1 VGEAVWQ
8 QLRSETMKNLV
19 VMAVAVLLGAG
30 CDSGTATSTTPAVLA
45 RWRSAG
51 AAIAMAQT
59 NAPVL
64 KQALTL
70 PESAGLG
77 DRFATNLA
85 RMISQRS
92 GGGLSEGALFPVVR
106 AAVEHESAGE
116 ITTDGWMVA
125 IRAMGLDTAPWTA
138 AVSGWGKAGGTA
150 PVTVVTNGW
159 WMAASRA
166 AGLARAASMPA
177 ATPGGLFTGELDLA
191 GLPGGDPRWPRVS
204 MTLGMSNALVRTDA
218 ILDFA
223 TAPLGELEAWKIP
236 DGLIHDPVIRF
247 SAARGIGP
255 VVEQMPWLKMLCGG
269 KAPGQVTAW
278 AQPEVTFRN
287 WFAVPVDDGK
297 ARITEIHRSLQSYF
311 GTSNAP
317 GQYIGRLILNSNRT
331 AMAVFDLKACTPTM
345 STVEKGGQS
354 FLVNGFFAPMR
365 TTNPIPAELR
375 ARVER
380 PEIAWYEWE
389 ITGESARNW
398 NVLAQ
403 FNRLAQREAP
413 NPTHADGLKWMMAT
427 TPKLGNAVTEL
438 SRITPT
444 RYELHRKSDIGL
456 NGLELVMLSRW
467 LDGEAKV
474 ALPVPGLPSKN
485 P

>member
-1 VGEAVWQ
+1 
-8 QLRSETMKNLV
+8 MKYFALMV
-19 VMAVAVLLGAG
+19 VAGLLWAG
-30 CDSGTATSTTPAVLA
+30 CEAETATSSRSAVLA

-51 AAIAMAQT
+51 SAIASAQT

-64 KQALTL
+64 KQALSL

-77 DRFATNLA
+77 DRLATNLA

-92 GGGLSEGALFPVVR
+92 GGGLSEGALLPVVR
-106 AAVEHESAGE
+106 AAVEYESAGE
-116 ITTDGWMVA
+116 VTAEGWLVA
-125 IRAMGLDTAPWTA
+125 IRAMGLDTTAWTA
-138 AVSGWGKAGGTA
+138 AVGGWGKAGGA
-150 PVTVVTNGW
+150 SPVSVMTNGW
-159 WMAASRA
+159 WVASSSP

-177 ATPGGLFTGELDLA
+177 ATPGGLFAGELDLA
-191 GLPGGDPRWPRVS
+191 GLLGGDKRWPRVT

-236 DGLIHDPVIRF
+236 DGIIRDPVIRF
-247 SAARGIGP
+247 SAARGIAP
-255 VVEQMPWLKMLCGG
+255 LVEQVPWLKMLCGG

-287 WFAVPVDDGK
+287 WFAVPVEDGK
-297 ARITEIHRSLQSYF
+297 ARITAVHDSLKSYF
-311 GTSNAP
+311 GTTNAP
-317 GQYIGRLILNSNRT
+317 GQYIGRLILNSNST

-345 STVEKGGQS
+345 SAVEQGGQTY
-354 FLVNGFFAPMR
+354 LVNGFFSPMR
-365 TTNPIPAELR
+365 TTNAIPPELR
-375 ARVER
+375 SRVER
-380 PEIAWYEWE
+380 SEIAWYEWE

-413 NPTHADGLKWMMAT
+413 NPVNARGLKWLMAT
-427 TPKLGNAVTEL
+427 APKLGNSVTEL
-438 SRITPT
+438 TRVSPT

-456 NGLELVMLSRW
+456 NGLELVWLSRW
-467 LDGEAKV
+467 LDGEAKIAV
-474 ALPVPGLPSKN
+474 PVPGLPAKN

>member
-1 VGEAVWQ
+1 
-8 QLRSETMKNLV
+8 MKKLV

-30 CDSGTATSTTPAVLA
+30 CDTGTAPATQEAVLV

-51 AAIAMAQT
+51 ATLAAAQT

-64 KQALTL
+64 GQALSL

-77 DRFATNLA
+77 DRLATNLA
-85 RMISQRS
+85 RMISQRA
-92 GGGLSEGALFPVVR
+92 GGGLTEGVLLPVVR
-106 AAVEHESAGE
+106 AAVQHESVGE
-116 ITTDGWMVA
+116 VTGKGWAVA
-125 IRAMGLDTAPWTA
+125 IRATGVDTASWTA
-138 AVSGWGKAGGTA
+138 AVGGWGKVGGVEPMTA
-150 PVTVVTNGW
+150 VTNGW
-159 WMAASRA
+159 WVVSSGPDGMT
-166 AGLARAASMPA
+166 GLGSVPA
-177 ATPGGLFTGELDLA
+177 LEPGGMLAGDFDLA
-191 GLPGGDPRWPRVS
+191 GWMGGDPRWPRVT
-204 MTLGMSNALVRTDA
+204 MTVGSSNALVRTDA
-218 ILDFA
+218 VMEFG

-236 DGLIHDPVIRF
+236 EGIIRDPVIRF

-255 VVEQMPWLKMLCGG
+255 LVEQMPWLKMLCGG

-287 WFAVPVDDGK
+287 WFAVPMDDGRE
-297 ARITEIHRSLQSYF
+297 RIPKIHDSLQSYF

-317 GQYIGRLILNSNRT
+317 GQYMGRLILNSNRT

-345 STVEKGGQS
+345 SVVEQGGQS
-354 FLVNGFFAPMR
+354 FLVNGFFSPMR

-375 ARVER
+375 ARVDR

-403 FNRLAQREAP
+403 FNRLAQRDAP
-413 NPTHADGLKWMMAT
+413 NPTHAQGLKWMLAT
-427 TPKLGNAVTEL
+427 VPKLGNAVTEL

-467 LDGEAKV
+467 LDGEAKIGM
-474 ALPVPGLPSKN
+474 PVPGLPAKN